1 MPDGEVQAK
10 ILNLLD
16 VLSVQ
21 VGATNTKVDSL
32 STRVDT
38 LSTRVDTLSTR
49 VDTLSTEVGSL
60 RSDLGSLRSETRAGF
75 ERVERRIGKLE
86 TRFDVSPCLR
96 RGLTSLRR
104 GR

>member
-21 VGATNTKVDSL
+21 VGATNTKVDS
-32 STRVDT
+32 